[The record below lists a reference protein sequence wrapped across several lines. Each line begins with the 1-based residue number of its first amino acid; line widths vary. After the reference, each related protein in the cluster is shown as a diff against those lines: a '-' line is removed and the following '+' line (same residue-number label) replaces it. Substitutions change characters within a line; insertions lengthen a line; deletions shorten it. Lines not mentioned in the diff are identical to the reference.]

1 VKIYKDS
8 RDSLIVRPIEACEE
22 SRWNWL
28 MVVNHYLGFK
38 GLIGEQIKYV
48 AILNGEWVALLGWA
62 ASSYKG
68 HSRDQWIGWSQY
80 DNRDRLKFI
89 ANNWRFLIL
98 PEVKVRNLASK
109 ILALNLKRISSD
121 WEKKYRHRLFL
132 VETFVE
138 QSRFEGTCYK
148 ANNWIK
154 VGATRGFQK
163 GHKSYLHHGKTKSVF
178 LKPLTKDTRMRL
190 KGADGNRPMV
200 DIDRLPILGQ
210 DGLFE
215 FLRTIKDHRKKKG
228 LRHRS
233 AGLLTVCLLAILSGA
248 KEYKQIA
255 KWGRS
260 LSEKLLNNLLLQKAP
275 SESTVRRFLM
285 GLNTSEVDRQVTDW
299 LLKHIDIIGQ
309 VIAFD
314 GKKLRGSHNGEARA
328 IELVAAVVT
337 SSGIIISQSQ
347 TPDKTNE
354 IPVVQNMLK
363 ELPLAG
369 TTVTA
374 DALHTQEKTSQI
386 GARDKGADMVF
397 VFKDNQKNNTAAIKE
412 ALKKSAFSP

>member
-8 RDSLIVRPIEACEE
+8 IDSLCVHPVEDNEV
-22 SRWNWL
+22 SRWDSL
-28 MVVNHYLGFK
+28 MKKNHYLGFK

-48 AILNGEWVALLGWA
+48 AVLNGKWVALLGWA

-68 HSRDQWIGWSQY
+68 HSRDQWIGWSRF

-89 ANNWRFLIL
+89 ANNWRFLVL
-98 PEVKVRNLASK
+98 PEVNIKNLASK
-109 ILALNLKRISSD
+109 ILALNLKRISKD

-148 ANNWIK
+148 ANNWIQ
-154 VGATRGFQK
+154 VGTTRGYQK
-163 GHKSYLHHGKTKSVF
+163 GHKSYLHHGKIKIIF
-178 LKPLTKDTRMRL
+178 LKPLTKDARMRL

-210 DGLFE
+210 DGLFV
-215 FLRTIKDHRKKKG
+215 FLKTIKDHRKKKG

-233 AGLLTVCLLAILSGA
+233 AGLLTVCILAILSGA

-285 GLNTSEVDRQVTDW
+285 GLNASEVDRQLTQW
-299 LLKHIDIIGQ
+299 LLKHIDIIGE

-328 IELVAAVVT
+328 IELVAAVVA
-337 SSGIIISQSQ
+337 SSGIIISQNQ

-363 ELPLAG
+363 DLPIEG
-369 TTVTA
+369 TTITA

-386 GARDKGADMVF
+386 GARDKNADMVF
-397 VFKDNQKNNTAAIKE
+397 VFKDNQKSNTDAIKK
-412 ALKKSAFSP
+412 ALEKSAFSP